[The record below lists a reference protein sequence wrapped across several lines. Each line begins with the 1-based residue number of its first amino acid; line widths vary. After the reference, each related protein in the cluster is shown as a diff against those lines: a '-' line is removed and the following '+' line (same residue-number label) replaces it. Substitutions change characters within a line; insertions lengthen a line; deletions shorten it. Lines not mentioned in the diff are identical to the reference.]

1 MWKEF
6 VVDGDMNF
14 NAFEYSNGFVAVNP
28 LVRLGRMIRRNLY
41 DIVFNTEAN
50 KFIYSFNFPNPVI
63 FKLSGKHALCKNY
76 KASFLLMLIAF
87 LKHLLQDIWSS

>member
-50 KFIYSFNFPNPVI
+50 KFIY
-63 FKLSGKHALCKNY
+63 
-76 KASFLLMLIAF
+76 
-87 LKHLLQDIWSS
+87 